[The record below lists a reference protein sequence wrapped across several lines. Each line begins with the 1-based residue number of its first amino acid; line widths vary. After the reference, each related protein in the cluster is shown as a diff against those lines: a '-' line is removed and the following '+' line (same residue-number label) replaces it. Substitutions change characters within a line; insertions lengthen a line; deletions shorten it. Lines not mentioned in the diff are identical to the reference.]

1 MSKLLSVSIAAYNVE
16 DTIEKCLDSF
26 LPCHHLKDIEILV
39 INDGST
45 DRTAE
50 IVSDY
55 EKRYPKSIQLINKK
69 NGGHGSTLNKSL
81 ELAKGKYFKAVDG
94 DDWVDPS
101 ELDRLCDY
109 LEKSNVDI
117 VIDDYREVYP
127 SYNKVISFRGTCNI
141 GEIYKFNELFI
152 NEQFESVYFVMSNST
167 VKTCKLREVGMHIQE
182 NCFYADTELYFFIGL
197 AVEDMMF
204 VDTVVYQYRLGNSGQ
219 SVSAAGYY
227 KHIEDLI
234 KIELNLMKLYTEHS
248 NTLKSNVRDRYLFS
262 IINTRYA
269 AIFNCFIIIIQS
281 HDKDQLLIDFNEKV
295 KKEYSEL
302 YKKLYLKSIISRF
315 VEKNIK
321 NRLVL
326 MRYVCNS
333 FAFRFLRTIKRLK
346 ESSRK

>member
-26 LPCHHLKDIEILV
+26 LQCHNLKDIEILV

-45 DRTAE
+45 DRTVE

-55 EKRYPKSIQLINKK
+55 EKRYPQSIKLINKK

-94 DDWVDPS
+94 DDWVDPN

-109 LEKSNVDI
+109 LEKVNVDL
-117 VIDDYREVYP
+117 VIDDYREIYP
-127 SYNKVISFRGTCNI
+127 SYNKLISFRGSRNI
-141 GEIYKFNELFI
+141 GEVYKFNELFI
-152 NEQFESVYFVMSNST
+152 NDQFKSIYFVMPNST
-167 VKTCKLREVGMHIQE
+167 VKTCRLREVGMHIQE

-197 AVEDMMF
+197 AAEEIMF
-204 VDTVVYQYRLGNSGQ
+204 VDTVVYQYRLGESGQ

-227 KHIEDLI
+227 RHIEDLI
-234 KIELNLMKLYTEHS
+234 KIELNLMKLYTKHS
-248 NTLKSNVRDRYLFS
+248 STLKSNVRDRYLFS
-262 IINTRYA
+262 IVNTRYA
-269 AIFNCFIIIIQS
+269 AIFNCFITIIQS

-302 YKKLYLKSIISRF
+302 YQKLYLNSIISRF

-321 NRLVL
+321 NRLVP

-333 FAFRFLRTIKRLK
+333 FAFQFLRTIKSLK
-346 ESSRK
+346 DSRK